1 MSTYLSVYLSIATG
15 ILLLV
20 LLAGLLRVM
29 RGPTQADRML
39 AAQLFGTVGVA
50 VLMLLAVL
58 QEQPALLNAAL
69 VLALLAPLML
79 IAFVKSAAKKS
90 TASDR

>member
-50 VLMLLAVL
+50 ILMLLAVL

-90 TASDR
+90 TASDQ

>member
-1 MSTYLSVYLSIATG
+1 M
-15 ILLLV
+15 LV

-90 TASDR
+90 TASDQ